1 MPHIEFGVEMYL
13 WTPVHTSHTVRK
25 EHKRISWNTLTGS
38 LRESESVP
46 KHSQVSFRDSESAL
60 WQLANHMGLV
70 QQYLGRLQQP
80 SDPEYEKAGLE
91 NGVKENSD
99 CNKSLWKYE
108 TKLRQIGD

>member
-1 MPHIEFGVEMYL
+1 
-13 WTPVHTSHTVRK
+13 
-25 EHKRISWNTLTGS
+25 
-38 LRESESVP
+38 
-46 KHSQVSFRDSESAL
+46 
-60 WQLANHMGLV
+60 MGLV
-70 QQYLGRLQQP
+70 QQYLGRIQQP